1 MREREGG
8 EVKKGKIRRK
18 MMMRLKKSIRRLMKN
33 MIKNNDKNSDKNYN
47 NNDEMLLRVSKMTR
61 LTSMIMTTMMRNTRI
76 TRMKSLMKI

>member
-1 MREREGG
+1 M
-8 EVKKGKIRRK
+8 KKGKIRRK

>member
-1 MREREGG
+1 
-8 EVKKGKIRRK
+8 
-18 MMMRLKKSIRRLMKN
+18 MKN
-33 MIKNNDKNSDKNYN
+33 MIKNNDKNSDKNYK